1 MRLIIA
7 IIALLI
13 LSGCNHYA
21 GYHRQPVYIPAPTYY
36 NLPPPPQLQIAPL
49 PTQFSSPP
57 AVPMYQQHHIYLHTY

>member
-7 IIALLI
+7 IAVLVI
-13 LSGCNHYA
+13 LSGCKHYA
-21 GYHRQPVYIPAPTYY
+21 GYRQPVYIPAPTYY

-57 AVPMYQQHHIYLHTY
+57 PTVPMYQQHHIYLHTY